1 MRVVSCRG
9 KACWR
14 HRAEKAAL
22 YLPDSGMKEWQIA
35 RVYVSQEVKRKE
47 RKGQARWPH
56 VYNSSAKPD
65 LSELSLVVYNPFS
78 WEGEVKGEVQGRPGQ
93 F

>member
-1 MRVVSCRG
+1 M
-9 KACWR
+9 
-14 HRAEKAAL
+14 
-22 YLPDSGMKEWQIA
+22 
-35 RVYVSQEVKRKE
+35 KRKE
-47 RKGQARWPH
+47 RKGQTGWPH

-78 WEGEVKGEVQGRPGQ
+78 REGEAKGEVQGRPGQ